1 MLKEKVDQLEKAV
14 AELDGRCL
22 MQDMLIAHLLGSVGS
37 ATGNTY
43 DFVNRLLGSVAAD
56 IRDNGVR
63 AVGTPDAQRFA
74 YAINT
79 LDLFAQS
86 MQRSLQQQPKSGLN

>member
-22 MQDMLIAHLLGSVGS
+22 MQDMLIAHLLGSIGS

-63 AVGTPDAQRFA
+63 AVGTADAQRFA
-74 YAINT
+74 YAIKM
-79 LDLFAQS
+79 LEQFADS
-86 MQRSLQQQPKSGLN
+86 MQRSLKAQPKSGMN

>member
-1 MLKEKVDQLEKAV
+1 MLKEKVDQLEKTI

-22 MQDMLIAHLLGSVGS
+22 MHDMLIAHLLGSVGS
-37 ATGNTY
+37 ATGDTY
-43 DFVNRLLGSVAAD
+43 DFINRLLGSVAAD

-74 YAINT
+74 YAINA
-79 LDLFAQS
+79 LKDFAEA
-86 MQRSLQQQPKSGLN
+86 MKRSLEAQPKSGMN

>member
-1 MLKEKVDQLEKAV
+1 MLKEKVDQLEKTI

-22 MQDMLIAHLLGSVGS
+22 MHDMLIAHLLGSVGS
-37 ATGNTY
+37 DTGDAY
-43 DFVNRLLGSVAAD
+43 DFINRLLGSVAAD

-79 LDLFAQS
+79 LKDFAEA
-86 MQRSLQQQPKSGLN
+86 MKRSLEPQPKSGMN